1 MNCIRVQYPAD
12 RTSTRHASTIKIS
25 PSTPE
30 PRAPLPGSNSVSEV
44 RPLCRLKESI
54 IHSVRRLCGL
64 HQQEAHSRQAV
75 RPPPV
80 GKETC
85 LPSRG
90 DSAGSKGLSFART
103 LSNDFQLTDSTYRK
117 ICLHIIPLKLEPSR
131 SFSAWY
137 ITF

>member
-12 RTSTRHASTIKIS
+12 RTSTRHASTMKIY

-85 LPSRG
+85 FQRPEAPQAVSQECVLSKAAPRPAASLSTRPYGIGKGEGPSKRQV
-90 DSAGSKGLSFART
+90 SISSL
-103 LSNDFQLTDSTYRK
+103 
-117 ICLHIIPLKLEPSR
+117 
-131 SFSAWY
+131 
-137 ITF
+137 